1 MTRSVFLGEPD
12 TEGRGEFKHIFNSGV
27 ELSKGLTLVDS
38 MTDADVLLLD
48 ALRISRSR
56 AGTLVS
62 QAKDCGCEV
71 VAVDYS
77 DDPQS
82 MRLLEVPGID
92 RFLKRS
98 MVLREHGASSG
109 LIDYPVACA
118 HIAYCVRED
127 ILAYALNAS
136 CPARDLDIACF
147 HSTELLERHGQTK
160 RGLIAQ
166 TLSHQLPKSYSR
178 KIGHVGFKGVRG
190 RNEVNPDYVD
200 TLLRSLIVVNCQPD
214 RWEGD
219 YRLFEALACGP
230 LVMCDRMLRPPRGL
244 QDGKHLIF
252 YDGPGDLLEKACYYL
267 EHEEER
273 LRIAGQ
279 GQLAAINEH
288 RSRHRMEQACL

>member
-1 MTRSVFLGEPD
+1 MMRSVFLGEPS
-12 TEGRGEFKHIFNSGV
+12 TEGRGEFNHIFKSGV
-27 ELSKGLTLVDS
+27 ELSDRLTLVDS

-48 ALRISRSR
+48 ALRTHRLQ
-56 AGTLVS
+56 AEALVS

-82 MRLLEVPGID
+82 IRLLEVRGID

-98 MVLREHGASSG
+98 MVLRERGASSG
-109 LIDYPVACA
+109 LIHYPVACA

-127 ILAYALNAS
+127 ILAYASNAS
-136 CPARDLDIACF
+136 FPARHLDIACF

-166 TLSHQLPKSYSR
+166 TLSQQLPKSYSR
-178 KIGHVGFKGVRG
+178 EIGHVGFKGRRG

-200 TLLRSLIVVNCQPD
+200 TLLRSLIVVNCHPD

-230 LVMCDRMLRPPRGL
+230 LVMCDRMLRPPQGL

-252 YDGPGDLLEKACYYL
+252 YDDPGDLLEKACYYL
-267 EHEEER
+267 ENEEER
-273 LRIAGQ
+273 LKIANQ
-279 GQLAAINEH
+279 GQQAAINEH

>member
-1 MTRSVFLGEPD
+1 MMRSVFLGEPS
-12 TEGRGEFKHIFNSGV
+12 TEGRGELNHIFKSGV
-27 ELSKGLTLVDS
+27 ELSDRLTLVDS

-48 ALRISRSR
+48 ALRTHRLQ
-56 AGTLVS
+56 AEALVS

-82 MRLLEVPGID
+82 IRLLEVRGID

-98 MVLREHGASSG
+98 MVLRERGASSG
-109 LIDYPVACA
+109 LIHYTVACA

-127 ILAYALNAS
+127 ILAYVSNAS
-136 CPARDLDIACF
+136 FPARHLDIACF

-166 TLSHQLPKSYSR
+166 TLSQQLPKSYSR
-178 KIGHVGFKGVRG
+178 EIGHVGFKGRRG

-230 LVMCDRMLRPPRGL
+230 LVMCDRMLRPPQGL

-252 YDGPGDLLEKACYYL
+252 YDDPGDLLEKACYYL
-267 EHEEER
+267 ENEEER
-273 LRIAGQ
+273 LKIANQ
-279 GQLAAINEH
+279 GQQAAINEH